1 MKMQLSK
8 KLLLSIMAIVLVIG
22 ILVTTN
28 VYAEDKYTIKIK
40 KTDDGVEHTYEA
52 YQIFS
57 GDLYVDPSKSE
68 EAKKTEDRNKTLSNI
83 EWGSGIKTEAVGE
96 SEGTSKL
103 VEELKKVKDFEKCD
117 TPRQIAVVLES
128 FDEDDDRLKAFA
140 EVVSN
145 YLQEPKT
152 SKLSDDGENYEISVD
167 EPGYYLI
174 KDKDKSLDESQYAA
188 YTRYMLKVVSSIET
202 TPKAEKPTVTK
213 SLSQEKT
220 NMKVSDYAINEKFN
234 YYLTA
239 NLPENEEFR
248 EYEKYKLVFEDTM
261 SEGITYDGIE
271 SVKVVAKK
279 NETEE
284 SITIELEE
292 DKAKDTETGYKVS
305 KSSTEKKETVVT
317 ITINDLAKILKDN
330 KADITKGVK
339 VIVTYKA
346 HLNEKAEIS
355 KFEGE
360 NKPNINTA
368 KLKYS
373 NDPNKAG
380 EDSMGTTLEDKNY
393 VYTYE
398 VENTKYGKHAT
409 QSDKDA
415 KPLEGA
421 GFKLYKG
428 EDTKNEVKLK
438 WDEKLD
444 AYRPVKEKEDA
455 EVIRSRKDG
464 KFNIVGL
471 DAGTYTLVEVE
482 TPKGY
487 NTCENFQIKIA
498 TTLTEEKA
506 TFSKDSNMVN
516 KIINVQGSKLPKTGS
531 MTLIAMCGVATILGV
546 SGLIMSKNK
555 KEE

>member
-8 KLLLSIMAIVLVIG
+8 RLLLSIMAIVLVIG

-28 VYAEDKYTIKIK
+28 VYAEDNKYTIKIK
-40 KTDDGVEHTYEA
+40 KTDDGVNHEYEA

-57 GDLYVDPSKSE
+57 GDLYVDPSKKEEAEKSE
-68 EAKKTEDRNKTLSNI
+68 ERNKTLSNI
-83 EWGSGIKTEAVGE
+83 EWGSGIKKED
-96 SEGTSKL
+96 TSKI
-103 VEELKKVKDFEKCD
+103 VDELQKEKDFKNSK

-140 EVVSN
+140 EIVSN
-145 YLQEPKT
+145 YLQEPT
-152 SKLSDDGENYEISVD
+152 ESKLSTDGKNYEISVD
-167 EPGYYLI
+167 KPGYYLI
-174 KDKDKSLDESQYAA
+174 KDKDNSLKDSEYAA

-202 TPKAEKPTVTK
+202 TPKAEKPTVNK
-213 SLSQEKT
+213 SLEEGT
-220 NMKVSDYAINEKFN
+220 DVNVSDYAINQEFK

-239 NLPENEEFR
+239 NLPANKEFG

-261 SEGITYDGIE
+261 SEGITYDAIE
-271 SVKVVAKK
+271 SIIVKSKDNSGNEKEIKLEK
-279 NETEE
+279 NSEEYTEE
-284 SITIELEE
+284 S
-292 DKAKDTETGYKVS
+292 KVS
-305 KSSTEKKETVVT
+305 DNSST
-317 ITINDLAKILKDN
+317 ITITIDDLVSILQEKE
-330 KADITKGVK
+330 ADITKGVK

-346 HLNEKAEIS
+346 HLNENANIS
-355 KFEGE
+355 KLKGE

-373 NDPNKAG
+373 NDSNKG
-380 EDSMGTTLEDKNY
+380 KENSMGTTLEDKNY

-398 VENTKYGKHAT
+398 VDNTKYGKHAT
-409 QSDKDA
+409 QKDDDA

-421 GFKLYKG
+421 GFRLYKG
-428 EDTKNEVKLK
+428 NDTKEEVKLK

-444 AYRPVKEKEDA
+444 AYRPIKDDEKA
-455 EVIRSRKDG
+455 EVIKSKKDG

-487 NTCENFQIKIA
+487 NTCENFQIKIEP
-498 TTLTEEKA
+498 TLKEDKV
-506 TFSKDSNMVN
+506 TFSDDSNMVN